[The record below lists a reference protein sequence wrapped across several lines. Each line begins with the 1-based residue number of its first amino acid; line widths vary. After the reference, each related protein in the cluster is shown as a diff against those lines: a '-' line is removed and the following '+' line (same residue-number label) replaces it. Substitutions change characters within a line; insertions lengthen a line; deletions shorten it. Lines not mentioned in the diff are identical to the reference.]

1 MRKTAP
7 LLFSAVLAFSGMGMV
22 AGHGRSEPVAMVFA
36 EVRLGSTA
44 KANVEIANPGQRP
57 LRIVNIELS
66 CSCLRVEKAPQSLE
80 PGAKG
85 VIELAYDPT
94 QTGPTELTML
104 VQTDQSE
111 DSVREFHWTGQVAAA
126 AGALPA
132 EARASYATAQEVRE
146 AGDRHRLYDVRPA
159 EAFALCHIAG
169 ARNLPLAALPAMA
182 PQDGGAIVVYGC
194 GSEDESLLRFAAQ
207 HAGHPGQPQVRV
219 LAGGLRSASGYGL
232 ALSGPAAGTAGPM
245 SVQPANFHASQDR
258 WVLVE
263 LLAGGPPIP
272 DRPAAE
278 RIDGKLASAE
288 IAKTLAS
295 LAAANPG
302 RQVLVASSL
311 GEGYDSLEARLPADA
326 ATKPFYLAGGLKA
339 YQAHVASLE
348 ARANSRQVTLV
359 SRSDPQSSV
368 SVSRKPC
375 GTCP

>member
-1 MRKTAP
+1 MTKITPA
-7 LLFSAVLAFSGMGMV
+7 LILAVLAVSGMGIV
-22 AGHGRSEPVAMVFA
+22 SGHGRTEPAAIVFP
-36 EVRLGSTA
+36 EVTLGSTA
-44 KANVEIANPGQRP
+44 KANVEIANPGQRA

-66 CSCLRVEKAPQSLE
+66 CSCLRVEKAPQLLE
-80 PGAKG
+80 PGAEG

-94 QTGPTELTML
+94 QAGPTELTML
-104 VQTDQSE
+104 VQTDQAE
-111 DSVREFHWTGQVAAA
+111 DSVMEFRWSGQVAGS

-132 EARASYATAQEVRE
+132 DARASYATGKEVRE
-146 AGDRHRLYDVRPA
+146 AGEGNRLYDVRPA
-159 EAFALCHIAG
+159 EAFALCHISG
-169 ARNLPLAALPAMA
+169 AQNLPIAALLAMA
-182 PQDGGAIVVYGC
+182 PQDGGVIVIYGC

-207 HAGHPGQPQVRV
+207 HAGRAGQPQIRV

-232 ALSGPAAGTAGPM
+232 ALSGAAAGTAGPM
-245 SVQPANFHASQDR
+245 SVQPADFHASQDR

-272 DRPAAE
+272 NRPAAE
-278 RIDGKLASAE
+278 RIDGKLPSAE

-339 YQAHVASLE
+339 YQDHVASLE